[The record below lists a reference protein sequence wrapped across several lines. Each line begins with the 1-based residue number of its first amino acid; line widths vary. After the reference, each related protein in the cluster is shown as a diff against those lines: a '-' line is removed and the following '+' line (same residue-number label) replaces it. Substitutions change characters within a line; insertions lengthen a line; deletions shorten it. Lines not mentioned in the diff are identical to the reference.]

1 MQERLVRCHA
11 GGQSSRSL
19 DSTNMEVAQ
28 ALAVNG
34 EVAMKEYRYVE
45 DCKVKYV
52 KCVLSGARE
61 RPGDQDLLRGGIRAL
76 LELSRKR
83 GRDAFVEIEDIYE
96 VSRINPTQSITAG
109 LWAWLDGFGSE
120 PSLVFGAGI
129 VEKAGGRRAYR
140 IRKEFYQAV
149 ERAFSEYAQ

>member
-1 MQERLVRCHA
+1 
-11 GGQSSRSL
+11 
-19 DSTNMEVAQ
+19 
-28 ALAVNG
+28 
-34 EVAMKEYRYVE
+34 MKEYRYVE

-61 RPGDQDLLRGGIRAL
+61 HPGDQHLLRSGIRGL

-96 VSRINPTQSITAG
+96 VSGIKPAQSITAG
-109 LWAWLDGFGSE
+109 LWAWLDAFGSE

-140 IRKEFYQAV
+140 VKKEFYQAV
-149 ERAFSEYAQ
+149 EQAFS